1 METAERLSPYVDQ
14 ILDDW
19 TKAYHQ
25 HDRATPKPAL
35 QEMEQLYR
43 DYFKMLLRTMD
54 MESFHDRIA
63 IAAKRLCQ
71 MQVSFDHLILSF
83 HLMEDCSFPFI
94 KKIFHEKEPLA
105 EAMIAMDYMCHACFS
120 VIAESYFHEK
130 YAHASS
136 SPQREKH
143 SIHLAESRKLTHRET
158 QVLKRIVEGY
168 KNREIADLLK
178 ISVKTVE
185 HHRASLMRKLG
196 VNNAVN
202 LTKLAIRNQ
211 IV

>member
-1 METAERLSPYVDQ
+1 MEL
-14 ILDDW
+14 IC
-19 TKAYHQ
+19 
-25 HDRATPKPAL
+25 RA
-35 QEMEQLYR
+35 
-43 DYFKMLLRTMD
+43 YFKMLLEEEDR
-54 MESFHDRIA
+54 ESFNHRIA
-63 IAAKRLCQ
+63 TAAGRLCR
-71 MQVSFDHLILSF
+71 MQVPFDHLALAF
-83 HLMEDCSFPFI
+83 HVMEDCCLPFI
-94 KKIFHEKEPLA
+94 KQVYPEKEKLV
-105 EAMIAMDYMCHACFS
+105 EAMVAMDYMCHACFS